1 MDGKALIDEVNDL
14 LHIAIENE
22 EVDTIAGWL
31 LTQKMELKNG
41 DILKTEGCEFKILD
55 AEDHH
60 IRFIEVKKRIFKT
73 AAVGRG
79 CFSSMAVPYFNKM
92 DIYSKIRGY
101 IYGKS

>member
-60 IRFIEVKKRIFKT
+60 IRFIEVKKRNFKKT
-73 AAVGRG
+73 AAGDRG
-79 CFSSMAVPYFNKM
+79 CFLVRWPFFISIKWISFQ
-92 DIYSKIRGY
+92 R
-101 IYGKS
+101 